1 MNKVIIRIALVIF
14 ALALL
19 LSSCNDEVNLNTG
32 ILANE
37 SIVSSIRQE
46 IEDKENSLLAAE
58 GDVFWSP
65 SGKLWHATHK
75 CSYLANSKTI
85 YHGSIEEARLEG
97 KERGCTRCGAG
108 HSEAS
113 DAIYA
118 ELEKNEISDGDVFFN
133 REAVEWHADKA
144 CSMLSKE
151 EAIYH
156 APKSKAEQLG
166 KILPCEKCS
175 K

>member
-1 MNKVIIRIALVIF
+1 MNKVIIRIALAFFIV
-14 ALALL
+14 ALL
-19 LSSCNDEVNLNTG
+19 LSSCDDELDLNTG

-65 SGKLWHATHK
+65 SGKLWHATHR

-85 YHGSIEEARLEG
+85 YHGSEEEARLAG

-108 HSEAS
+108 HSQAS
-113 DAIYA
+113 DEMYA
-118 ELEKNEISDGDVFFN
+118 ELEKNEIMDGDVFFN
-133 REAVEWHADKA
+133 RDAAEWHTDASCSVLDKE
-144 CSMLSKE
+144 KT
-151 EAIYH
+151 IYH
-156 APKSKAEQLG
+156 AEKSKAEQLG
-166 KILPCEKCS
+166 KILPCEKCG